1 MADIDKKYL
10 QDDEFK
16 RAARH
21 HQSQYRENKLKVG
34 YNKHKNILT
43 DADADA
49 KLNYYDGLN
58 VSKALHKR
66 YGKKPSR
73 TRDANML
80 RSEHIPFNMLA
91 PLCTDASLAKH
102 IIKTAFGLESE
113 APYKIKIEFAPKP
126 KELQP
131 KDLYLNDATSFD
143 TFIKF
148 TDQRGMKI
156 GLGIEVKYT
165 EKGYPFGKTE
175 KQNVENKESRYW
187 QVTRESAA
195 FIDED
200 NPLLYKNHW
209 RQIWR
214 NHLLGLSM
222 CKLSPDNEN
231 KLDDFYSIILY
242 PSGNQHFNK
251 VIREYQSFLKEPSRQ
266 KVFGCTYEKFI
277 QAIEGDEEILRWKQY
292 LTDRYIVHE

>member
-1 MADIDKKYL
+1 MVGIDRKYI

-16 RAARH
+16 AAARL
-21 HQSQYRENKLKVG
+21 HQSQFRENELKVG
-34 YNKHKNILT
+34 YNGHKNILT
-43 DADADA
+43 DTDAEA

-58 VSKALHKR
+58 VTKALRKR
-66 YGKKPSR
+66 YGKKPSL

-91 PLCTDASLAKH
+91 PLRTSPLVANR
-102 IIKTAFGLESE
+102 IIKNAFGLESD

-126 KELQP
+126 KQEH
-131 KDLYLNDATSFD
+131 LNDATSFD
-143 TFIKF
+143 TFIRY
-148 TDQRGMKI
+148 TDRLGKKI

-175 KQNVENKESRYW
+175 RQNVENKKSPYW
-187 QVTRESAA
+187 QVTRDSSV
-195 FIDED
+195 FFDDNNPKLHKDEF
-200 NPLLYKNHW
+200 
-209 RQIWR
+209 RQLWR

-222 CKLSPDNEN
+222 CQLSSDNEN

-251 VIREYQSFLKEPSRQ
+251 VIREYKSFLKEPCRQ

-277 QAIEGDEEILRWKQY
+277 QAIEGDEEIMKWKRY
-292 LTDRYIVHE
+292 LTDRYIVREEHHS